1 MRHND
6 LEISRLIERLESIGI
21 LVEKIESSGFGNM
34 LNFEM
39 TYQLPNNPEIQLIS
53 FRRFDIQ
60 DLFLYFKVFRKK
72 LYRLNTK
79 LL

>member
-60 DLFLYFKVFRKK
+60 DVFLYFKVFRKK

>member
-60 DLFLYFKVFRKK
+60 DVFLYFK
-72 LYRLNTK
+72 NTVNQK
-79 LL
+79 GNIIYVDL

>member
-39 TYQLPNNPEIQLIS
+39 TYQLPNNPTSQLIS

-60 DLFLYFKVFRKK
+60 DVFLYFKVFR
-72 LYRLNTK
+72 
-79 LL
+79 

>member
-60 DLFLYFKVFRKK
+60 DLFLYFK
-72 LYRLNTK
+72 NTVNQK
-79 LL
+79 GNIIYVDL

>member
-39 TYQLPNNPEIQLIS
+39 TYQLPNNTTSQLIS

-60 DLFLYFKVFRKK
+60 DVFLYFK
-72 LYRLNTK
+72 NTINQK
-79 LL
+79 GNIFYVDL

>member
-21 LVEKIESSGFGNM
+21 SVEKIESSGFGNM

-60 DLFLYFKVFRKK
+60 DVFLYFK
-72 LYRLNTK
+72 NTVNQK
-79 LL
+79 GNIIYVDL

>member
-1 MRHND
+1 MKHND

-60 DLFLYFKVFRKK
+60 DVFLYFK
-72 LYRLNTK
+72 NTVNQK
-79 LL
+79 GNIIYVDL

>member
-21 LVEKIESSGFGNM
+21 SVEKIESSGFGNM

-60 DLFLYFKVFRKK
+60 DLFLYFK
-72 LYRLNTK
+72 NTVNQK
-79 LL
+79 GNIIYVDL

>member
-60 DLFLYFKVFRKK
+60 DVFLYFKVFRKK
-72 LYRLNTK
+72 LYRLNTR

>member
-39 TYQLPNNPEIQLIS
+39 TYQLPNNPTSQLIS

-60 DLFLYFKVFRKK
+60 DVFLHFK
-72 LYRLNTK
+72 NTINQK
-79 LL
+79 GNIFYVDL

>member
-6 LEISRLIERLESIGI
+6 VEISRLIERLESIGI
-21 LVEKIESSGFGNM
+21 SVEKIESSGFGNM

-60 DLFLYFKVFRKK
+60 DLFLYFK
-72 LYRLNTK
+72 NTVNQK
-79 LL
+79 GNIIYVDL